1 MSRRAMS
8 NKKMKETGKQEEAGR
23 SDLHR
28 CNYNCNVFV
37 ITVDYIWS

>member
-8 NKKMKETGKQEEAGR
+8 NKKMQETGKQEEAGR

-28 CNYNCNVFV
+28 CNYSYNVFV
-37 ITVDYIWS
+37 ISVDYIRS